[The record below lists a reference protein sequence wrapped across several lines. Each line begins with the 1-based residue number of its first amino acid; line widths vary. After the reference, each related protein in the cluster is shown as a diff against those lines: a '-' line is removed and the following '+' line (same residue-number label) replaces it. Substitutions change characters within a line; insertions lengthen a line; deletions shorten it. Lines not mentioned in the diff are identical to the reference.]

1 MGAVVK
7 AAEEK
12 GVMAFGWDSD
22 MSKFGPKAHLASA
35 VVNWGP
41 YYTKTIQA
49 VLDGKWTSGE
59 TWWGVKEGAIDLKNM
74 SATVPEDIKKRLEEK
89 KAALTAG
96 TTHVF
101 MGPIVDQAGKER
113 VAAGKEPDIGLLKG
127 MDFYVKGVEGSI
139 PK

>member
-1 MGAVVK
+1 MQFS
-7 AAEEK
+7 EL
-12 GVMAFGWDSD
+12 MNS
-22 MSKFGPKAHLASA
+22 LRR
-35 VVNWGP
+35 
-41 YYTKTIQA
+41 
-49 VLDGKWTSGE
+49 DGDRW
-59 TWWGVKEGAIDLKNM
+59 
-74 SATVPEDIKKRLEEK
+74 SATVPDDIKKLLEEK

-96 TTHVF
+96 TTHAF